1 MQFLFGAKKQDPAE
15 LAKEWRRN
23 LQHEARS
30 IDRDIVNLGRAEQKA
45 LVECKKLAK
54 GGNVKAAK
62 VLAKEVVN
70 TRHAVARMHTAKAQM
85 NSVAM
90 MLQTA
95 ASTIKLQG
103 CVSKS
108 AEIMAAMNALV
119 KLPELQ
125 ATMSAMSREMM
136 RAGLIEETISDTFD
150 MMEPE
155 GLDAAAD
162 REVDKI
168 IQELTAGVLDK
179 AAPAPTSKIAA
190 PAAAAAAA
198 AGAGS
203 TVDQTVS
210 ALISDAEA
218 AAVASA
224 EEAELKAMQHRLQ
237 SL

>member
-1 MQFLFGAKKQDPAE
+1 
-15 LAKEWRRN
+15 
-23 LQHEARS
+23 
-30 IDRDIVNLGRAEQKA
+30 
-45 LVECKKLAK
+45 
-54 GGNVKAAK
+54 
-62 VLAKEVVN
+62 
-70 TRHAVARMHTAKAQM
+70 
-85 NSVAM
+85 
-90 MLQTA
+90 
-95 ASTIKLQG
+95 
-103 CVSKS
+103 
-108 AEIMAAMNALV
+108 MNALV

-190 PAAAAAAA
+190 PAAAAAAVG
-198 AGAGS
+198 AGA

>member
-190 PAAAAAAA
+190 PAAAAAAV
-198 AGAGS
+198 GAGS
-203 TVDQTVS
+203 AVDQTVS

>member
-1 MQFLFGAKKQDPAE
+1 MFGAKKQDPAE

-162 REVDKI
+162 KEVDKI

-190 PAAAAAAA
+190 PAAAAAAV
-198 AGAGS
+198 GAGS
-203 TVDQTVS
+203 AVDQTVS